1 MANNLFKLN
10 HDRNKLNYKY
20 LYYLLSTDYYKYFV
34 KDIAFGA
41 AMPALSFNSFKNFN
55 IYMPPLTLQQ
65 EFADKIEAIEK
76 QKELIKQSI
85 SKTEELFNSRMDYYF
100 N

>member
-1 MANNLFKLN
+1 M
-10 HDRNKLNYKY
+10 
-20 LYYLLSTDYYKYFV
+20 LSTDYFKDFV

-55 IYMPPLTLQQ
+55 IYIPPIALQQ
-65 EFADKIEAIEK
+65 EYAEKIEAIER
-76 QKELIKQSI
+76 QKKLIKQSI